1 MSRAPIYRDL
11 RAVPLSEAFTNNCVM
26 TMSIGQWD
34 AMLAAAY
41 ERGWTLLELDDS
53 ERPIRAYRK
62 VEGPTRN
69 PPAASPESEP

>member
-11 RAVPLSEAFTNNCVM
+11 RAVPLSEAFTNSCVM

-41 ERGWTLLELDDS
+41 ERGWTLLELDDN

-62 VEGPTRN
+62 AAGPMRN
-69 PPAASPESEP
+69 PTCDGPRSAP